1 MAVSRRA
8 SGIAPWA
15 GLIAAGTGWGLHQ
28 QVVADALHFDCS
40 ATADGTGIAL
50 GIVALAIVLAGAI
63 VSWLALPAA
72 DTPAS
77 SATLRRFIVH
87 LSLMAA
93 ALAALGIVFH
103 LLAAAILPGCRP

>member
-1 MAVSRRA
+1 
-8 SGIAPWA
+8 
-15 GLIAAGTGWGLHQ
+15 
-28 QVVADALHFDCS
+28 
-40 ATADGTGIAL
+40 
-50 GIVALAIVLAGAI
+50 
-63 VSWLALPAA
+63 LPAA

-93 ALAALGIVFH
+93 SLAALGIVFH

>member
-1 MAVSRRA
+1 MAVNMRG

-15 GLIAAGTGWGLHQ
+15 GMIAAGTGWGLHQ
-28 QVVADALHFDCS
+28 QVVSDALHFDCS

-72 DTPAS
+72 DAPVPA
-77 SATLRRFIVH
+77 ATMRRFIVH
-87 LSLMAA
+87 MSLMAA
-93 ALAALGIVFH
+93 ALAALGIVFL
-103 LLAAAILPGCRP
+103 LLAGAMLPGCRP